1 VDNKDISMSDGNFSN
16 VTATGYVS
24 AAGAVLGGVV
34 RSSSSVSAVGNVVT
48 QTYFIG
54 DGSKLT
60 NVTGSYGNSNVASY
74 LPTYTGNITANRV
87 NANVIYGNGSQL
99 TGIVATI
106 ANTVTN
112 PVQANI
118 TQVGALG
125 SLSVVGTT
133 RGYNFVAG
141 GTVSAIGNISGNY
154 ILGNGA
160 FLTGITSTVANAV
173 NASTAGT
180 VTSNS
185 QPNITSLGT
194 LNSLTVRGNISSN
207 YLFGNG
213 SQLTGIVTSG
223 SPSRVNVQ
231 GVAAN
236 VAANAAAQIN
246 IAGFKGYALYAV
258 TVSGPTWVTLYT
270 SQSALANDA
279 SRSISTDPTP
289 GTGVIAEMTAT
300 APTVQYFTPAVIGF
314 STESPPTTNIPVKVV
329 NTGTATSTIT
339 VTLTLVQ
346 MET

>member
-1 VDNKDISMSDGNFSN
+1 MSDGNFNN

-24 AAGAVLGGVV
+24 AAGAVIGGVV
-34 RSSSSVSAVGNVVT
+34 KSSSSVSAVGNIVT

-54 DGSKLT
+54 DGSRLT
-60 NVTGSYGNSNVASY
+60 NVTAAYGNNNVTALLNSY
-74 LPTYTGNITANRV
+74 TSNITATKISATGSV
-87 NANVIYGNGSQL
+87 TANTFYGNGSQL
-99 TGIVATI
+99 SGIVATI

-112 PVQANI
+112 PIQGNI

-125 SLSVVGTT
+125 TLSVVGTT

-160 FLTGITSTVANAV
+160 FLTGITSTVANAI

-180 VTSNS
+180 VTSNA

-194 LNSLTVRGNISSN
+194 LNSLAVRGNISSN

-231 GVAAN
+231 GVATN

-258 TVSGPTWVTLYT
+258 TVFGPTWVTLYT
-270 SQSALANDA
+270 SQNALANDA
-279 SRSISTDPTP
+279 NRSISTDPTP

-300 APTVQYFTPAVIGF
+300 APTVQYFTPAVVGF
-314 STESPPTTNIPVKVV
+314 STESPPSTNIPVKVV

>member
-1 VDNKDISMSDGNFSN
+1 MSDGNFN
-16 VTATGYVS
+16 NITATGYIS
-24 AAGAVLGGVV
+24 AAGNVTGGILK
-34 RSSSSVSAVGNVVT
+34 SSSQVLALGNVVT

-60 NVTGSYGNSNVASY
+60 NVTTAYGNSNVTALLNSY
-74 LPTYTGNITANRV
+74 TSNITATKISATGTIT
-87 NANVIYGNGSQL
+87 ANTFYGNGSQL
-99 TGIVATI
+99 SGIVATI

-112 PVQANI
+112 PIQTNI
-118 TQVGALG
+118 TQVGAL
-125 SLSVVGTT
+125 STLSVVGTT

-141 GTVSAIGNISGNY
+141 GTVTAVGNISGNY

-180 VTSNS
+180 VTSNA

-236 VAANAAAQIN
+236 VAANASATIN
-246 IAGFKGYALYAV
+246 INGFKGYALYAV

-279 SRSISTDPTP
+279 GRSISTDPTP

-300 APTVQYFTPAVIGF
+300 APTVQYFTPAVVGF
-314 STESPPTTNIPVKVV
+314 STESPPSTNIPVKVV
-329 NTGTATSTIT
+329 NTGTATSNIT